1 MSNTGNAN
9 FFVHSLL
16 RARGWQHRPQLDEVC
31 DWWRAGGQGVCAL
44 VGIGGAG
51 KTAIADRFLQVV
63 PGVLP
68 AAEQTPKD
76 NSLPVP
82 HSVFVFSF
90 YDAPNPEAF
99 FDALTGWLQ
108 TTVSAVTVGVQ
119 DQATGRVSYHQ
130 VVQWLQGAPPGLLI
144 LDGLERIQEDGT
156 RGGIFGRIGD
166 GNLRDF
172 LTRLAEGWLPHLSAL
187 ITSRFTLADLD
198 EASPTWYRPID
209 VDKIDVPTG
218 INLLRQRG
226 VTGTDAQLADIVD
239 NCGRHALTVDMAGG
253 LLCEFHN
260 ADPTTSL
267 EIGTAEEIEQAA
279 SKEQDPRRR
288 AARKQELRFAKVA
301 GRYREGLEKKD
312 KAALALLE
320 RVCLFRLGAD
330 AETLAS
336 IFTGK
341 GSQKVAGVALSRL
354 KADGLQ
360 EKLDLL
366 VRMGLLESNER
377 KEVGPVP
384 TGRNDKRADRP
395 VGTGPTYSIHPAVR
409 DGFLSGIGR
418 DAAVAGHEAVRKGLE
433 VSLGESPG
441 KNPSDPATLDL
452 LEEIVHHTLQSGHV
466 REAWDIYWNRIG
478 CSMNLM
484 WRLGAYERG
493 ERICREFAGGQSA
506 ETVVSQYRHHR
517 RPDQAKRSSGST
529 GSPSHQIMPEHR
541 RSAPRSGLRNSQN
554 EEAAGPL
561 HPDGGEQGLPP
572 SSTSA
577 HSSPAA
583 LPPATRSDGRRT
595 DEAPFLDLPEDE
607 QAIFINEWALY
618 LQALGRL
625 AAAARCY
632 ELNAGMAM
640 RQENWEHASI
650 DNQNL
655 CEVWLLSG
663 RLSRS
668 PQAEGGRTAAMG
680 RRKDET
686 DESLPPS
693 SFIARPSEA
702 SPATSARLGASRAGA
717 LATADEALRLAALA
731 DDAHTLRASHSYRAH
746 VCSMRG
752 EVSTAFGDFRAALD
766 WQHKNETHAPER
778 PHYSGPGVWHTLL
791 VARLGRDKEATRLA
805 NRAKEIQQEFWGPTD
820 FYIPKYQLVLSS
832 LSLAGSFSGSS
843 SSVSSAALWTQARNW
858 AQARDAKEVLCWSCL
873 VEAQHALANHDR
885 VPLAPPVPNQD
896 ERAIEE
902 STGKASG
909 TQDSLGQAST
919 ALESGLKIARD
930 CGFGLYHIDLLLE
943 RARLH
948 LQQGNAEAALTDI
961 EMALGDE
968 SGQGGIPED
977 PETGQPELLAA
988 RHPACGYA

>member
-1 MSNTGNAN
+1 MSNTGNTN

-16 RARGWQHRPQLDEVC
+16 RARDWQHRPQLDEVC
-31 DWWRAGGQGVCAL
+31 DWWRAGGQSVCAL

-76 NSLPVP
+76 YSLPVP

-99 FDALTGWLQ
+99 FDALTCWLQ

-119 DQATGRVSYHQ
+119 DQATGRVSDHQ

-226 VTGTDAQLADIVD
+226 VTGTDSQLEDIVD

-301 GRYREGLEKKD
+301 SRYRAGLEKKD

-366 VRMGLLESNER
+366 VRMGLREAAPGN
-377 KEVGPVP
+377 P
-384 TGRNDKRADRP
+384 KRQR
-395 VGTGPTYSIHPAVR
+395 GTTDDSPSDPSLTRRVNYSIHPAVR
-409 DGFLSGIGR
+409 DGFLSGISR
-418 DAAVAGHEAVRKGLE
+418 DAALAGHEAVRKVLE
-433 VSLGESPG
+433 VTLGDAPG
-441 KNPSDPATLDL
+441 ENPSDPAALDL

-466 REAWDIYWNRIG
+466 REAWDIHQNRIG
-478 CSMNLM
+478 GYQNLG

-493 ERICREFAGGQSA
+493 ERICRAFAGGQ
-506 ETVVSQYRHHR
+506 TK
-517 RPDQAKRSSGST
+517 PLFST
-529 GSPSHQIMPEHR
+529 CPKPRR
-541 RSAPRSGLRNSQN
+541 RS
-554 EEAAGPL
+554 
-561 HPDGGEQGLPP
+561 
-572 SSTSA
+572 SSTS
-577 HSSPAA
+577 
-583 LPPATRSDGRRT
+583 GRC
-595 DEAPFLDLPEDE
+595 
-607 QAIFINEWALY
+607 I
-618 LQALGRL
+618 
-625 AAAARCY
+625 
-632 ELNAGMAM
+632 
-640 RQENWEHASI
+640 
-650 DNQNL
+650 
-655 CEVWLLSG
+655 
-663 RLSRS
+663 
-668 PQAEGGRTAAMG
+668 
-680 RRKDET
+680 
-686 DESLPPS
+686 
-693 SFIARPSEA
+693 
-702 SPATSARLGASRAGA
+702 
-717 LATADEALRLAALA
+717 
-731 DDAHTLRASHSYRAH
+731 
-746 VCSMRG
+746 
-752 EVSTAFGDFRAALD
+752 
-766 WQHKNETHAPER
+766 
-778 PHYSGPGVWHTLL
+778 
-791 VARLGRDKEATRLA
+791 
-805 NRAKEIQQEFWGPTD
+805 
-820 FYIPKYQLVLSS
+820 
-832 LSLAGSFSGSS
+832 
-843 SSVSSAALWTQARNW
+843 
-858 AQARDAKEVLCWSCL
+858 
-873 VEAQHALANHDR
+873 
-885 VPLAPPVPNQD
+885 
-896 ERAIEE
+896 
-902 STGKASG
+902 
-909 TQDSLGQAST
+909 
-919 ALESGLKIARD
+919 
-930 CGFGLYHIDLLLE
+930 
-943 RARLH
+943 
-948 LQQGNAEAALTDI
+948 
-961 EMALGDE
+961 
-968 SGQGGIPED
+968 
-977 PETGQPELLAA
+977 
-988 RHPACGYA
+988 